1 MHDRLQT
8 APPERNDLQLDSS
21 KSTDDDRQAAFYAA
35 SLAAIER
42 FSEQLDRKDRLVEK
56 KDERVQA
63 LEREIV
69 SLRAS
74 IASLQR
80 TNDDARSA
88 YNAAQI
94 DRQRNLDRLVAEI
107 EELRSVRD
115 ELRMSDL
122 ARGQLLGEIAAL
134 RVGVVAELETERERL
149 IALSRETTDRAQR
162 LDTIEIDQTR
172 AQIAEVDALL
182 GQIHRSFFWKL
193 KLALATLRG
202 PLRSIVRS
210 AVRR

>member
-1 MHDRLQT
+1 MQDRLQT
-8 APPERNDLQLDSS
+8 APPELNDLTLDTSPS
-21 KSTDDDRQAAFYAA
+21 GDDDRQAKFYAA

-56 KDERVQA
+56 KDERAQA

-69 SLRAS
+69 ALRAS

-80 TNDDARSA
+80 TNDDVRTA
-88 YNAAQI
+88 YNAAQV
-94 DRQRNLDRLVAEI
+94 DRQRSLHLLTTEI
-107 EELRSVRD
+107 DELRSVRD
-115 ELRMSDL
+115 DLRASDL
-122 ARGQLLGEIAAL
+122 ARGQLLGEIAEL
-134 RVGVVAELETERERL
+134 RAVIVPERERL
-149 IALSRETTDRAQR
+149 LALSREKTDRAQR
-162 LDTIEIDQTR
+162 LDAIELERTL

-193 KLALATLRG
+193 KLALGALRS
-202 PLRSIVRS
+202 PLRSIVRT

>member
-8 APPERNDLQLDSS
+8 APPERNDLPLDSS
-21 KSTDDDRQAAFYAA
+21 QSADDDRQATFYAA

-94 DRQRNLDRLVAEI
+94 DRQRNLDRLVDEI

-134 RVGVVAELETERERL
+134 RLGVAAELETERERL

-193 KLALATLRG
+193 KLALTTLRG

>member
-8 APPERNDLQLDSS
+8 APPERIDLPLESS
-21 KSTDDDRQAAFYAA
+21 PSADDDRQATFYAA

-56 KDERVQA
+56 KDERVQI

-74 IASLQR
+74 VASLQR
-80 TNDDARSA
+80 ANDDARSA

-107 EELRSVRD
+107 EELRSVRN
-115 ELRMSDL
+115 ELRLSDL
-122 ARGQLLGEIAAL
+122 ARGQLLGEISEL
-134 RVGVVAELETERERL
+134 RGGGVTELETERERL

-162 LDTIEIDQTR
+162 LDAIELNHTR

-182 GQIHRSFFWKL
+182 DQIHRSFFWKL
-193 KLALATLRG
+193 KLALTTARS